1 MAALLS
7 KFRIDFSDV
16 MVISDIG
23 KSPSEEN
30 LKMFDSLINK
40 WRKKDE
46 SKQGVRDDSSI
57 SESELIALKD
67 KNKRHVRLRELLLK
81 HSSQASLIVM

>member
-16 MVISDIG
+16 MIISDIG
-23 KSPSEEN
+23 KAPSEEN
-30 LKMFDSLINK
+30 MQKFEFLISK
-40 WRKKDE
+40 WREGNSKERSKDL
-46 SKQGVRDDSSI
+46 VV